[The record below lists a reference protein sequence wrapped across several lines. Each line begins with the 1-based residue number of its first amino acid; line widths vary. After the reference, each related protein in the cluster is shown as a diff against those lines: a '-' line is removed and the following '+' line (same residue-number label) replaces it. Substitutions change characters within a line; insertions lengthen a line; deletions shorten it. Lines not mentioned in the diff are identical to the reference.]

1 MHFANDQIVQEGESN
16 MKQIGEILKGNNK
29 FDKNTS
35 NLSTTETDN
44 NFLRSYL
51 KSSFEFVN
59 VFARFLKQDRLTIM
73 RDFDMTVSTHQ
84 KLGETFNILAKPF
97 TPYHLIHFPNLNFAL
112 PPPNFFLFNLKR

>member
-51 KSSFEFVN
+51 KSSFDFVN
-59 VFARFLKQDRLTIM
+59 VFCQIF
-73 RDFDMTVSTHQ
+73 
-84 KLGETFNILAKPF
+84 ETRQTDNYEGFWYDSFHPPKVGR
-97 TPYHLIHFPNLNFAL
+97 NF
-112 PPPNFFLFNLKR
+112 

>member
-1 MHFANDQIVQEGESN
+1 MLSITCEFNFLLFHNFIYDKVNQESESN
-16 MKQIGEILKGNNK
+16 VGEIGRIWKENNK

-59 VFARFLKQDRLTIM
+59 VFARFFEIRQADNYEGFWY
-73 RDFDMTVSTHQ
+73 DSFH
-84 KLGETFNILAKPF
+84 
-97 TPYHLIHFPNLNFAL
+97 
-112 PPPNFFLFNLKR
+112 PPKVGRKF

>member
-16 MKQIGEILKGNNK
+16 MKQIGEIWKQGNNK

-59 VFARFLKQDRLTIM
+59 VFARFLK
-73 RDFDMTVSTHQ
+73 
-84 KLGETFNILAKPF
+84 
-97 TPYHLIHFPNLNFAL
+97 
-112 PPPNFFLFNLKR
+112 

>member
-1 MHFANDQIVQEGESN
+1 MHFANDQIVQKGESN

-51 KSSFEFVN
+51 KSSFDFVN
-59 VFARFLKQDRLTIM
+59 VFCQIF
-73 RDFDMTVSTHQ
+73 
-84 KLGETFNILAKPF
+84 ETRQTDNYEGF
-97 TPYHLIHFPNLNFAL
+97 
-112 PPPNFFLFNLKR
+112 

>member
-16 MKQIGEILKGNNK
+16 MKQIGEIWKGNNK

-51 KSSFEFVN
+51 KWTFQFVN
-59 VFARFLKQDRLTIM
+59 VFARFLK
-73 RDFDMTVSTHQ
+73 
-84 KLGETFNILAKPF
+84 
-97 TPYHLIHFPNLNFAL
+97 
-112 PPPNFFLFNLKR
+112 